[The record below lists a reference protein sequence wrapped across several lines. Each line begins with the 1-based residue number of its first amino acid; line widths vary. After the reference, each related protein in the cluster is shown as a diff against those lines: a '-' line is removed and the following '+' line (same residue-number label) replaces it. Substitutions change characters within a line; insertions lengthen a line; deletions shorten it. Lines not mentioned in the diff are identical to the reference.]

1 MSEEAV
7 ASRGWLAKDVA
18 QDSVWEFWG
27 PLRQFDLCQ
36 GGKAGSYN
44 KSFPVIG

>member
-18 QDSVWEFWG
+18 QTQCGSF
-27 PLRQFDLCQ
+27 
-36 GGKAGSYN
+36 GGEGR
-44 KSFPVIG
+44 

>member
-27 PLRQFDLCQ
+27 EGR
-36 GGKAGSYN
+36 
-44 KSFPVIG
+44 